1 MEKVSID
8 SIFLAINQPIFY
20 RQRRSW
26 PTMGPRRI
34 LRETKMLLY
43 VLDNRRPYMQTFVS
57 ALMINNVASVAVC
70 ELRSLKTND

>member
-8 SIFLAINQPIFY
+8 SIFLAINQPILY

-34 LRETKMLLY
+34 LREAKMLLY

>member
-1 MEKVSID
+1 
-8 SIFLAINQPIFY
+8 
-20 RQRRSW
+20 
-26 PTMGPRRI
+26 MGPRRI
-34 LRETKMLLY
+34 LREAKMLLY